1 MHWGIVKMIY
11 TTCGRKVLS
20 LQSLIKLLQ
29 HYVKAIIAVVAVFI
43 VAGAMISLTVV
54 PPIYEAEATVTVS
67 DPSGSVSTSNML
79 AIASSIAHS
88 EAFEKEDAENDLE
101 VIIEAG
107 TPSAP
112 QLLSIKVQSPSE
124 EKSITTANMLASSV
138 AEKTEILFSDLQNLY
153 ESSLTDLSVLNDAE
167 DVASVLSG
175 SLIQEMLGSGKTFE
189 FCSFLVNEADEAES
203 AGLSLI
209 MMIVVSFFVGV
220 LASIVLVVAI
230 DSARCPLRGKEDIT
244 AISGLPIVEGA
255 SGKDWGERVWVNMA
269 LSDLPSPLE
278 SVCIV
283 PIGSNEA
290 SECTDALRSSFET
303 LANGDCA
310 TIFRSSCWCEKENPT
325 VFSCNPLCESSMG
338 VLKASDASAAVV
350 CVRLWRD
357 SRKALKEAL
366 SQLRRARTTLV
377 CIVVF
382 SN

>member
-11 TTCGRKVLS
+11 ATCGRKVLS
-20 LQSLIKLLQ
+20 LQSLIRLLQ
-29 HYVKAIIAVVAVFI
+29 HYSKAIIAIVAAFVVAGVVVSF
-43 VAGAMISLTVV
+43 TVM

-79 AIASSIAHS
+79 AIASSIANS

-101 VIIEAG
+101 IIIEAG
-107 TPSAP
+107 APSAP
-112 QLLSIKVQSPSE
+112 QILSIKVQSPSE
-124 EKSITTANMLASSV
+124 EECIAMANTLANSV
-138 AEKTEILFSDLQNLY
+138 AEKTEVLLSDLQNLH
-153 ESSLTDLSVLNDAE
+153 ESSLTDLRALNNAE

-175 SLIQEMLGSGKTFE
+175 SLIQEMLGSGETFE
-189 FCSFLVNEADEAES
+189 FCSFLVNEANGAES

-209 MMIVVSFFVGV
+209 AMIAASFFIGV
-220 LASIVLVVAI
+220 LASIVMVAVI
-230 DSARCPLRGKEDIT
+230 DGVRRPLRGKEDIV

-255 SGKDWGERVWVNMA
+255 AGKDWGEGVWVNMA

-278 SVCIV
+278 SVCIA

-290 SECTDALRSSFET
+290 SECVDALRSSFEA

-338 VLKASDASAAVV
+338 VLKASDASATVV